1 MNLKSCQLCDDWGW
15 FIDIETNNY
24 GENILLQPCSR
35 PRIKKFNSRVNKLPI
50 IEEDEYEYY
59 QKNYKDP
66 EEILYK
72 HVDQNYINLKQTTEN
87 TKNVNTVF
95 NVGST
100 TLITAILTYIVFI
113 VL

>member
-1 MNLKSCQLCDDWGW
+1 MNLKSYQLCDDWGW
-15 FIDIETNNY
+15 FIDIETNNF
-24 GENILLQPCSR
+24 GENVLLQPCSR
-35 PRIKKFNSRVNKLPI
+35 PRIKKFNSRVNNLPT

-72 HVDQNYINLKQTTEN
+72 DVQQNYATSLKNSKEN
-87 TKNVNTVF
+87 VNNTVF

-100 TLITAILTYIVFI
+100 TLITAILTYVIFI

>member
-1 MNLKSCQLCDDWGW
+1 MNLKAYQLCDDWGW

-35 PRIKKFNSRVNKLPI
+35 PRIKKFNSRVNNLPT
-50 IEEDEYEYY
+50 IEEDEFEYY

-66 EEILYK
+66 EEIIYK
-72 HVDQNYINLKQTTEN
+72 EVDENINLKNSKEN
-87 TKNVNTVF
+87 TKNVNTIF
-95 NVGST
+95 SVGST
-100 TLITAILTYIVFI
+100 TFITAVLTYIVFI